1 MLEEEAAQAASL
13 ARAEEEA
20 RAEQAEAE
28 AEAVEARR
36 RGLLAEAPPAAAAED
51 GDAVQIGST
60 LDLAAAIAT
69 SETPSAS
76 GAQVTSAHDDLRWRW
91 EGLRQAM
98 QAASV
103 AWIVHTLPDISQQAA
118 ALLNTFDTEAIL
130 RHLPPPAGRPS
141 LRSLLPAS
149 WGRTAGGQ
157 SCPVTTFTSGTPSM
171 MPLIGVSR
179 RLATTQLDVERA
191 LDEHYAD
198 LFPSIS
204 LCWMRLAH
212 QVCSVGRP
220 LDTWLP
226 GGLPTAFR
234 RRPADGPPHRTASW
248 PPTTSPFGR
257 LALRETRPSGDSPPA
272 DPPEHVTECALAAP
286 LVPPQVGGGPRSQ
299 LDDPSGADAL
309 QLWSAQLSFVCRF
322 AREPLSAYYA
332 PHGLG
337 GAAQPASA
345 RSSEKH
351 AALKPLHDRH
361 TNTHGATEEDIE
373 RIIGRSLRWLLSPTA
388 VPEQLAAVLQARSHR
403 ESPASP
409 SLLPPWPYREPPNSP
424 PLYPGPDPNAHGRSA
439 PHRRRCAWR
448 TPR

>member
-1 MLEEEAAQAASL
+1 MSIMLTSSPRSRSAGCASLTRCAPSDGLWTLGFLAAS
-13 ARAEEEA
+13 
-20 RAEQAEAE
+20 
-28 AEAVEARR
+28 RR
-36 RGLLAEAPPAAAAED
+36 PF
-51 GDAVQIGST
+51 
-60 LDLAAAIAT
+60 
-69 SETPSAS
+69 
-76 GAQVTSAHDDLRWRW
+76 DD
-91 EGLRQAM
+91 
-98 QAASV
+98 
-103 AWIVHTLPDISQQAA
+103 
-118 ALLNTFDTEAIL
+118 
-130 RHLPPPAGRPS
+130 
-141 LRSLLPAS
+141 
-149 WGRTAGGQ
+149 
-157 SCPVTTFTSGTPSM
+157 
-171 MPLIGVSR
+171 
-179 RLATTQLDVERA
+179 
-191 LDEHYAD
+191 
-198 LFPSIS
+198 
-204 LCWMRLAH
+204 
-212 QVCSVGRP
+212 
-220 LDTWLP
+220 
-226 GGLPTAFR
+226 GLPTAL
-234 RRPADGPPHRTASW
+234 RTALPRGLPQPRPSGD
-248 PPTTSPFGR
+248 SPFGR